1 MSERIF
7 ECNGLY
13 VTSVAAPG
21 EAGPVLEFCQSVGT
35 SEPINPRLNR
45 DEAFALLL
53 ALSNWVFCTDTAR
66 RKAKNPGLD
75 DPNR

>member
-7 ECNGLY
+7 ERNGVY
-13 VTSVAAPG
+13 VTSVAQPLG
-21 EAGPVLEFCQSVGT
+21 AGPALEFDTAGN
-35 SEPINPRLNR
+35 NPRLNR

-66 RKAKNPGLD
+66 RKAKTTGLEN
-75 DPNR
+75 PNR